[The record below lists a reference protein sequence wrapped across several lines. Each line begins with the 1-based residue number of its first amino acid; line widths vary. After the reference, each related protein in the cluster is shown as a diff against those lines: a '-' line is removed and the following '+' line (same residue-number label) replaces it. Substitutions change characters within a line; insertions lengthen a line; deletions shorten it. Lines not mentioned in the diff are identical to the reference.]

1 MSDDWFVQRETYT
14 RKILHPASKAE
25 AEVTMRPL
33 NAGDRAEF
41 NEIRLL
47 SDGEGGGEGVLQP
60 GRIQLLTVERAVVE
74 WTIPGPGP
82 TAASIAQLEPNIFE
96 QLWDLVSFGNPPDAE
111 GSAAW
116 EKWKAEQAD
125 EPPKEGG
132 EVVPLSSGDD
142 ERRAAEAS

>member
-14 RKILHPASKAE
+14 RKIVHPASKAE

-47 SDGEGGGEGVLQP
+47 SDGEGGGQGIMSP
-60 GRIQLLTVERAVVE
+60 GRIQLLTVERAVVT

-82 TAASIAQLEPNIFE
+82 TAETIAQLDPVIFE
-96 QLWDLVSFGNPPDAE
+96 QLWELVSFGNPPDAE
-111 GSAAW
+111 GSEAW
-116 EKWKAEQAD
+116 KKAQSN
-125 EPPKEGG
+125 EPREGG
-132 EVVPLSSGDD
+132 EVVPLSSD
-142 ERRAAEAS
+142 ELKTELEPRAEKAS